1 MTPSIR
7 QLEAFV
13 HVYHLGSVTRAAD
26 RMHITQSA
34 VSVLIRQ
41 LETNFRAK
49 LFDRTTRALFPTEA
63 AKEVLVTA
71 ERVLRD
77 LDNLNK
83 NVRGLTD
90 KTRGTVSVAVSA
102 GVASA
107 VLPAIIKSFIAKHA
121 GVELAI
127 HDVGPDQLTA
137 KILSEEAEFGIGT
150 DDAQSPELKLET
162 LVSDRLSVICIR
174 DKKMAARKEMA
185 WSDIAEL
192 PTISVRKGLGI
203 RTLIDDMLA
212 KHNKVFKPTFEVSLL
227 TTALSMTAQGLGVS
241 ILPAFLVPHLRFQ
254 SLMAIPL
261 VSPVVRRDL
270 SLITR
275 ASRSLSPAAESFIAV
290 ARQIVGQGSERAA

>member
-1 MTPSIR
+1 MNPSIR

-41 LETNFRAK
+41 LESNFRTK
-49 LFDRTTRALFPTEA
+49 LFDRTTRALYPTEA
-63 AKEVLVTA
+63 AKEVLATA

-83 NVRGLTD
+83 NVRGLSD
-90 KTRGTVSVAVSA
+90 KTRGRVSLAVSA

-107 VLPAIIKSFIAKHA
+107 VLPSILKTFVARHP

-127 HDVGPDQLTA
+127 HDIGPDQLTG

-150 DDAQSPELKLET
+150 DDARSPELVLET
-162 LVSDRLSVICIR
+162 LVSDRLSVICIKDR
-174 DKKMAARKEMA
+174 DTAARKQMGWNEIG
-185 WSDIAEL
+185 DL
-192 PTISVRKGLGI
+192 PTITVRKGLGI
-203 RTLIDDMLA
+203 RTLIDDTLA
-212 KHNKVFKPTFEVSLL
+212 TRKKIFKPTFEVSLL

-241 ILPAFLVPHLRFQ
+241 ILPAFLVPHMRYQNLI
-254 SLMAIPL
+254 AIPL
-261 VSPVVRRDL
+261 VNPVVRRDL
-270 SLITR
+270 SVITR
-275 ASRSLSPAAESFIAV
+275 AGRSLSPAAESFIAI
-290 ARQIVGQGSERAA
+290 ARQILAHNTERAA